1 MTFQNVQYKY
11 TILQVSREENQY
23 IKGSSTQIALDFL
36 TAMQKLE
43 IKESNDSKLWRKI
56 ISTLPN
62 S

>member
-11 TILQVSREENQY
+11 TILQVSREENHY

-43 IKESNDSKLWRKI
+43 IKESNDSKL
-56 ISTLPN
+56 
-62 S
+62 

>member
-11 TILQVSREENQY
+11 TILQVSREENHY
-23 IKGSSTQIALDFL
+23 IKESSTQIALDFL